1 MTKKC
6 YVRIERLPA
15 NVLDKSFRKIHPE
28 NDSLLQKVGIKSE
41 IKVESHDDFD
51 DQIYGDSVSSL
62 YFIFKYGLGYVWKCY
77 WKKHNCK

>member
-6 YVRIERLPA
+6 YVRIERLPK

-28 NDSLLQKVGIKSE
+28 NNCLLQKVQEVVIKSE

-51 DQIYGDSVSSL
+51 DQIYADSVSSL
-62 YFIFKYGLGYVWKCY
+62 YFEFKLGLGYIWKC
-77 WKKHNCK
+77 